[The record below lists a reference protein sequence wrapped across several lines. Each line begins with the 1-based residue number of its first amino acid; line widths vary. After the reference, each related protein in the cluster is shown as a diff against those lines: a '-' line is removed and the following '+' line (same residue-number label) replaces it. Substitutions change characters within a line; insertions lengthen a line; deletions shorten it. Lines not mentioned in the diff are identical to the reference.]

1 RGSREIDGSTH
12 RAALAFSVRGED
24 ERVALGLELALAQDR
39 IGDPA
44 EIIGD
49 RSTFRV
55 IGPSSIE
62 PRARELETAPGLD
75 EIRGDDRAGRL
86 RTLGRLRLCDE
97 IEQNAVD
104 LAEARRA
111 ASQRL
116 DGHELG
122 QDASTHARA
131 RRLDHGRKSGN
142 LMVVPDDVAETRA
155 REIQRRLDDP
165 AFRRGGS
172 VELVRGPELAARE
185 MGVPDELD

>member
-1 RGSREIDGSTH
+1 
-12 RAALAFSVRGED
+12 
-24 ERVALGLELALAQDR
+24 
-39 IGDPA
+39 
-44 EIIGD
+44 
-49 RSTFRV
+49 
-55 IGPSSIE
+55 
-62 PRARELETAPGLD
+62 
-75 EIRGDDRAGRL
+75 
-86 RTLGRLRLCDE
+86 
-97 IEQNAVD
+97 
-104 LAEARRA
+104 RRA

-185 MGVPDELD
+185 MGVPDELDHARILSKLARSLELRSRRVGEPELKRDDGPLEPKVRLVRTLAKQAVDLRRPSDPELIGYATVVGARARFAAARHEENGP